1 MKWFYLNVALTYL
14 TIGFAA
20 AIFIFYV
27 LKRPILGHFWGALII
42 GLIGSFLGGVIAST
56 RAAQRLF
63 AFLVDF
69 NDVNVFAAAGCSL
82 ILIWTLTKLSSPK

>member
-27 LKRPILGHFWGALII
+27 LKRPILGHFWLRLLPVGGVRAGGGGLLGALD
-42 GLIGSFLGGVIAST
+42 GLRERFGGK
-56 RAAQRLF
+56 
-63 AFLVDF
+63 
-69 NDVNVFAAAGCSL
+69 G
-82 ILIWTLTKLSSPK
+82 K

>member
-1 MKWFYLNVALTYL
+1 MKWFYLNVALTYV
-14 TIGFAA
+14 TIGFAS

-42 GLIGSFLGGVIAST
+42 GLIGSFLGGAVAST

-63 AFLVDF
+63 LFLAEF
-69 NDVNVFAAAGCSL
+69 NDVNVFAAGGCSL
-82 ILIWTLTKLSSPK
+82 LLIWTLSRLSSPK